1 MRQPMLYVLPLHV
14 DQLRSRGQAC
24 ASNLHSHAH
33 HSRDGSNMVLLGKSG
48 QRRVSNFLREGGCA
62 ALTAAVRRAVN
73 AGDDSNVSDGF
84 DVD

>member
-1 MRQPMLYVLPLHV
+1 
-14 DQLRSRGQAC
+14 
-24 ASNLHSHAH
+24 
-33 HSRDGSNMVLLGKSG
+33 MVLLGEE
-48 QRRVSNFLREGGCA
+48 RTAARFEFLREGGIA